1 MASRS
6 TFWDRIALHYSKQ
19 PVADEPSYQKK
30 LAVTRE
36 FLTPE
41 SSVLEFGCGTGSTAI
56 THAPVVKEVL
66 ATDISAKMLEI
77 AQGKAKAAGI
87 ENIRFKQ
94 CDLAELQSG
103 EGSWDVVLGMSIL
116 HLVDDKDEAIRRVYN
131 LLKPGGVFVS
141 STACIGDF
149 SSWFKY
155 IAPLFRW
162 LPLLPNV
169 AVFSEQELKQS
180 LIAAGFKIEYDW
192 RPGKDKAVFIV
203 ARKPE

>member
-1 MASRS
+1 MASQS
-6 TFWDRIALHYSKQ
+6 KFWDRIAQRYSKQ
-19 PVADEPSYQKK
+19 PVADEWSYQKK

-41 SSVLEFGCGTGSTAI
+41 SSVLEFGCGTGTTAI
-56 THAPVVKEVL
+56 THAPAVKEVM

-77 AQGKAKAAGI
+77 AQGKARAAGV

-94 CDLAELQSG
+94 CDLSELHSG
-103 EGSWDVVLGMSIL
+103 DERWDVVLGMSIL
-116 HLVDDKDEAIRRVYN
+116 HLLDDKDEEIRRVFR

-155 IAPLFRW
+155 TAPLFRW
-162 LPLLPNV
+162 VPFLPNV
-169 AVFSEQELKQS
+169 AVFSEPDLKES
-180 LIAAGFKIEYDW
+180 LTAAGFTIEYDW
-192 RPGKDKAVFIV
+192 RPGKNKAVFIV
-203 ARKPE
+203 ARKPR

>member
-6 TFWDRIALHYSKQ
+6 KFWDRIAVHYSKQ
-19 PVADEPSYQKK
+19 PVADEVAYQKK

-36 FLTPE
+36 FLTPD
-41 SSVLEFGCGTGSTAI
+41 SCVLEFGCGTGSTAI
-56 THAPVVKEVL
+56 THAPAVKEVL

-77 AQGKAKAAGI
+77 ARDKATAAGI

-94 CDLAELQSG
+94 CDLTELASAEAG
-103 EGSWDVVLGMSIL
+103 WDVVLGMSIL
-116 HLVDDKDEAIRRVYN
+116 HLVDDKDAEIRRVFH

-155 IAPLFRW
+155 IAPVFRW
-162 LPLLPNV
+162 LPFLPNV
-169 AVFSEQELKQS
+169 AAFSEQELKES
-180 LIAAGFKIEYDW
+180 LTAAGFAIEYDW

-203 ARKPE
+203 ARKPG